1 MSIAATNEQAFEWL
15 IERALTGTTLEE
27 RKAHPEQYQD
37 IDHQTPGGAGYYW
50 GKPDDFDKKLCFD
63 RRRLWAFLESTQQEE
78 LDKLVGG
85 DYHKTVEDELSR
97 YIDSHGTLEVLKKG
111 LDVAHIHLTLFYPK
125 PAASDSQASKEKYA
139 TNQFSVT
146 RQQTY
151 SFIHAGYEIDMVIYI
166 NGLPIITMELKNPWT
181 GQTAKVDGQNQYI
194 KERLPKDPLLKFGR
208 CLVHFT
214 LDKNE
219 IYMTTCLDGAN
230 TYFMPFNKGLPE
242 GKGAGNPA
250 VEEGKYKV
258 AYFWEEILQKDSLAD
273 IILNYALVDYG
284 EAKTGRKVA
293 HILKN
298 AKKLIFPRYH
308 QLDAVSK
315 LLSDV
320 SVKGVG
326 ERYLIEH
333 SAGSGKSNSIT
344 WLAYRLI
351 SVTPVTRNAKR
362 SRGEETSL
370 FDTVI
375 VVTDRRLLD
384 SQIHKNISA
393 FGGSEKIIAHA
404 DSSKELRQAIENGK
418 RIVITTIQKFPFIC
432 GDIADMS
439 TRNFAVII
447 DEAHSSQSGIAA
459 DKMNATTYKDVP
471 EDLDEKN
478 LEDVNDLLDKMMKER
493 KMSPNTSYFAF
504 TATPKRET
512 FERFCTQERPDGKFR
527 PFHLY
532 SMKQAIEEHFI
543 LDVLF
548 NYTTFQSYYELTKA
562 IEDNPLYDKE
572 RAQSLLKRHVER
584 DPEVIAIKAEVM
596 LKHFDGK
603 IFRAKK
609 LKGKAKAMVAT
620 QDIECAIRYYFAI
633 KNQIEKD
640 NLPYNVLIA
649 FSGSKKVDGIDYT
662 EVGINGFSEGKLA
675 EEFEKDENRILV
687 VANKYLTG
695 FDQPK
700 LCAMYVDKRLGGV
713 IAVQALSRLNRSANE
728 LNKESEDLFILD
740 FFNKADEIKDSFDPF
755 YTATTLSGPTNVNV
769 LNELRGTL
777 LEYGVFDAEEVAQ
790 FIYLYLTG
798 EDPDKWAYIIDTAA
812 QRYNVELGWDNDT
825 KIDFKVKAKQ
835 FVKIYS
841 RMAAILPYENRNW
854 EELFWF
860 LRYLIPELHVEVP
873 GRDDLKDLLDS
884 IDLNTYGLRRT
895 QLDQPIKLDEEEAE
909 INPLA
914 PKMVTGGEGEVE
926 KDLLDR
932 IVKEFNERWFN
943 GWKSTPEDQK
953 MKLVSLAKSIAESP
967 SFRDQILGNPDAEA
981 TAWFYEKLFDKVM
994 AEKRRSDMDL
1004 YKLYK
1009 TDKAFAAQL
1018 QASVRKLI
1026 DNGGYLT
1033 EYEKIMKRHEERQS
1047 SGLLMEPDGPA
1058 YGSQEKV
1065 VSKKCLTLSIRQNF
1079 FDDIISGQKDFEE
1092 RDVKPTT
1099 YRQLV
1104 YFVVDGVTYER
1115 FEDIPENAGE
1125 IIMEPIKYDQLKL
1138 LTGAYTGKR
1147 PYAVVN
1153 VEDARVELY
1162 LDGDEQVYVQMADGR
1177 QFPAAVVVYSLGEI
1191 VERSDY

>member
-1 MSIAATNEQAFEWL
+1 
-15 IERALTGTTLEE
+15 
-27 RKAHPEQYQD
+27 
-37 IDHQTPGGAGYYW
+37 
-50 GKPDDFDKKLCFD
+50 
-63 RRRLWAFLESTQQEE
+63 
-78 LDKLVGG
+78 
-85 DYHKTVEDELSR
+85 
-97 YIDSHGTLEVLKKG
+97 
-111 LDVAHIHLTLFYPK
+111 
-125 PAASDSQASKEKYA
+125 
-139 TNQFSVT
+139 
-146 RQQTY
+146 
-151 SFIHAGYEIDMVIYI
+151 
-166 NGLPIITMELKNPWT
+166 
-181 GQTAKVDGQNQYI
+181 
-194 KERLPKDPLLKFGR
+194 
-208 CLVHFT
+208 
-214 LDKNE
+214 
-219 IYMTTCLDGAN
+219 
-230 TYFMPFNKGLPE
+230 
-242 GKGAGNPA
+242 
-250 VEEGKYKV
+250 
-258 AYFWEEILQKDSLAD
+258 
-273 IILNYALVDYG
+273 
-284 EAKTGRKVA
+284 
-293 HILKN
+293 
-298 AKKLIFPRYH
+298 
-308 QLDAVSK
+308 
-315 LLSDV
+315 
-320 SVKGVG
+320 
-326 ERYLIEH
+326 
-333 SAGSGKSNSIT
+333 
-344 WLAYRLI
+344 
-351 SVTPVTRNAKR
+351 
-362 SRGEETSL
+362 
-370 FDTVI
+370 
-375 VVTDRRLLD
+375 
-384 SQIHKNISA
+384 
-393 FGGSEKIIAHA
+393 
-404 DSSKELRQAIENGK
+404 
-418 RIVITTIQKFPFIC
+418 
-432 GDIADMS
+432 
-439 TRNFAVII
+439 
-447 DEAHSSQSGIAA
+447 
-459 DKMNATTYKDVP
+459 
-471 EDLDEKN
+471 
-478 LEDVNDLLDKMMKER
+478 
-493 KMSPNTSYFAF
+493 
-504 TATPKRET
+504 
-512 FERFCTQERPDGKFR
+512 
-527 PFHLY
+527 
-532 SMKQAIEEHFI
+532 
-543 LDVLF
+543 
-548 NYTTFQSYYELTKA
+548 
-562 IEDNPLYDKE
+562 
-572 RAQSLLKRHVER
+572 LKRHVER

-798 EDPDKWAYIIDTAA
+798 EEPDKWAYIIDTAA

-895 QLDQPIKLDEEEAE
+895 QLDQPITLDDEEAE

-1009 TDKAFAAQL
+1009 TDKASANSSTMAAIL
-1018 QASVRKLI
+1018 QSTRK
-1026 DNGGYLT
+1026 
-1033 EYEKIMKRHEERQS
+1033 S
-1047 SGLLMEPDGPA
+1047 
-1058 YGSQEKV
+1058 
-1065 VSKKCLTLSIRQNF
+1065 
-1079 FDDIISGQKDFEE
+1079 
-1092 RDVKPTT
+1092 
-1099 YRQLV
+1099 
-1104 YFVVDGVTYER
+1104 
-1115 FEDIPENAGE
+1115 
-1125 IIMEPIKYDQLKL
+1125 
-1138 LTGAYTGKR
+1138 
-1147 PYAVVN
+1147 
-1153 VEDARVELY
+1153 
-1162 LDGDEQVYVQMADGR
+1162 
-1177 QFPAAVVVYSLGEI
+1177 
-1191 VERSDY
+1191 